1 MVWKYKLYIHF
12 DKFDETYEL
21 NSPVFNICNLV
32 VGDIYIDL
40 SEYTNVVSLKRPNE
54 ACSVK
59 FYPRGWFSK
68 DNFKVAGEVFKTFGN
83 SKEPYYTIEGNWND

>member
-21 NSPVFNICNLV
+21 NSPVFNVCNIV

-40 SEYTNVVSLKRPNE
+40 SEYTNVVSLKRPDE

-59 FYPRGWFSK
+59 FHLRSWFSK
-68 DNFKVAGEVFKTFGN
+68 DNFKVSGEVFKSFGN
-83 SKEPYYTIEGNWND
+83 SKELFYTIEGNWND